1 MLARMFRRRPS
12 AAIVI
17 ACLALLVALGG
28 TAGADPIGEISRL
41 ISGSQIKKNSIR
53 GNRLV
58 RDTITGREINERRIG
73 TVPRA
78 ARAQSALNADLVGAM
93 AVRRLFF
100 RAAPGAPPVQVF
112 SGAGLTLFA
121 SCSAAGKPVLRATT
135 AVNGSTITV
144 LRTGTTSGAAQT
156 AGTKAFNVGASITVL
171 GASDNGAGTLAYA
184 RPDGA
189 VATVSL
195 GYADSP
201 SAGGAFC
208 TIAGTAVH
216 S

>member
-1 MLARMFRRRPS
+1 MLARKLRRRPS
-12 AAIVI
+12 AAMIV

-28 TAGADPIGEISRL
+28 TAGADPVAEMTRL
-41 ISGSQIKKNSIR
+41 ISGGQIKKNSIR

-58 RDTITGREINERRIG
+58 RGTITGREVNERRLG

-78 ARAQSALNADLVGAM
+78 TRAQSALNADLVGAL

-100 RAAPGAPPVQVF
+100 RGPAGAAPVQLF

-121 SCSAAGKPVLRATT
+121 SCSATGKPVLRATT
-135 AVNGSTITV
+135 AVNGSTIAF
-144 LRTGTTSGAAQT
+144 LRTGTTANAAQT
-156 AGTKAFNVGASITVL
+156 GGTKAFNVGSSITVL
-171 GASDNGAGTLAYA
+171 GASATGAGTLTYA

>member
-1 MLARMFRRRPS
+1 MLARKLRRRPS
-12 AAIVI
+12 AALIV

-28 TAGADPIGEISRL
+28 TAGADPVAEMTRL
-41 ISGSQIKKNSIR
+41 ISGGQIKKNSIR

-58 RDTITGREINERRIG
+58 RGTITGREVNERRLG

-78 ARAQSALNADLVGAM
+78 TRAQSALNADLVGAL

-100 RAAPGAPPVQVF
+100 RGPAGAAPVQLF
-112 SGAGLTLFA
+112 SGAGLSLFA
-121 SCSAAGKPVLRATT
+121 SCTAAGKPVLRATT
-135 AVNGSTITV
+135 AVNGATITFI
-144 LRTGTTSGAAQT
+144 RTGTTAASAQT
-156 AGTKAFNVGASITVL
+156 GGTKAFNVGSSITVL
-171 GASDNGAGTLAYA
+171 GASDNGAGTLSYA

-189 VATVSL
+189 VATASL

-201 SAGGAFC
+201 STGGAFC
-208 TIAGTAVH
+208 TVAGTAVH